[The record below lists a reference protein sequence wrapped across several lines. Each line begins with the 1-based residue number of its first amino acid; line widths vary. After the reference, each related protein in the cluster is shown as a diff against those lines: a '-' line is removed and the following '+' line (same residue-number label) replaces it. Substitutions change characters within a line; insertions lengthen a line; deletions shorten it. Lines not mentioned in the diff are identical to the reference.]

1 MGPFRNDQKFH
12 IKGEDMKHA
21 VGVGLLFVAV
31 LVSGC
36 AGGTPDCGDTDTLS
50 ILDQAIEAEVEK
62 YASQTQRGTPEEF
75 RGILDTYEIS
85 NIRTQAYDEDVD
97 SYQCDARVTYT
108 YHDLE
113 RSVDFTYR
121 VDTDQADGEVLVE
134 YQTKMLNP
142 ILGYAMG
149 F

>member
-1 MGPFRNDQKFH
+1 
-12 IKGEDMKHA
+12 MKKA
-21 VGVGLLFVAV
+21 KIASMVLASALLA
-31 LVSGC
+31 GC

-50 ILDQAIEAEVEK
+50 VLDEAIEAEVEK
-62 YASQTQRGTPEEF
+62 YAPQTQRGTAEEF
-75 RGILDTYEIS
+75 MGILDTYEIA
-85 NIRTQAYDEDVD
+85 NIRTLDYDEDID
-97 SYQCDARVTYT
+97 SYRCDARITYV
-108 YHDLE
+108 YHDRE

-121 VDTDQADGEVLVE
+121 VDTDQVDGKVLVE

>member
-1 MGPFRNDQKFH
+1 
-12 IKGEDMKHA
+12 MKKA
-21 VGVGLLFVAV
+21 MLAGLSLASV
-31 LVSGC
+31 LLAGC

-62 YASQTQRGTPEEF
+62 YAPQTQRGTPEEF

-85 NIRTQAYDEDVD
+85 NIRTQAYDEAVD

-108 YHDLE
+108 YRDRE
-113 RSVDFTYR
+113 RFVDFTYR

-134 YQTKMLNP
+134 YQTKMLSP

>member
-1 MGPFRNDQKFH
+1 
-12 IKGEDMKHA
+12 MKKKTSA
-21 VGVGLLFVAV
+21 SAMLISVLLA
-31 LVSGC
+31 GC
-36 AGGTPDCGDTDTLS
+36 AGGTPGCGDTDTLS

-62 YASQTQRGTPEEF
+62 YAPQTQRGTSEEF
-75 RGILDTYEIS
+75 MGILDTYEIS
-85 NIRTQAYDEDVD
+85 NIRTQAYDEAVD
-97 SYQCDARVTYT
+97 SYQRDARVTYT

-134 YQTKMLNP
+134 YQTKMLKP

>member
-1 MGPFRNDQKFH
+1 
-12 IKGEDMKHA
+12 MKHA

-62 YASQTQRGTPEEF
+62 YAPQTQRGTTEEF
-75 RGILDTYEIS
+75 MEILDTYEIS
-85 NIRTQAYDEDVD
+85 NIRTLGYDEGID
-97 SYQCDARVTYT
+97 SYQCDARVTYV
-108 YHDLE
+108 YHDRE

-121 VDTDQADGEVLVE
+121 VDTDQSSGEVLIE
-134 YQTKMLNP
+134 YQNKMLNP

>member
-1 MGPFRNDQKFH
+1 
-12 IKGEDMKHA
+12 MKKA
-21 VGVGLLFVAV
+21 IFAGLSLASA
-31 LVSGC
+31 LLAGC

-62 YASQTQRGTPEEF
+62 YAPQTQRGTAEEF
-75 RGILDTYEIS
+75 MGILDTYEIS
-85 NIRTQAYDEDVD
+85 NIRTLDYDEHID
-97 SYQCDARVTYT
+97 SYQCDARITYV
-108 YHDLE
+108 YHDRE

-121 VDTDQADGEVLVE
+121 VDTDQASGQTLIE
-134 YQTKMLNP
+134 YQNNMLNP

>member
-1 MGPFRNDQKFH
+1 MQK
-12 IKGEDMKHA
+12 MTSA
-21 VGVGLLFVAV
+21 SALLASAL
-31 LVSGC
+31 LVGC

-62 YASQTQRGTPEEF
+62 YAPQTQRGTPDEF
-75 RGILDTYEIS
+75 MGILDTYEIS

-108 YHDLE
+108 YHDRE

>member
-1 MGPFRNDQKFH
+1 
-12 IKGEDMKHA
+12 MKKA
-21 VGVGLLFVAV
+21 TLVCVSLISVLLD
-31 LVSGC
+31 GC
-36 AGGTPDCGDTDTLS
+36 AGGTPGCGDTDTLS

-62 YASQTQRGTPEEF
+62 YAPQTRRGTPEEF
-75 RGILDTYEIS
+75 MGILDTYEIS
-85 NIRTQAYDEDVD
+85 NIRTQAYDKDVD

-108 YHDLE
+108 YHDRE

>member
-1 MGPFRNDQKFH
+1 
-12 IKGEDMKHA
+12 MKKA
-21 VGVGLLFVAV
+21 MLAGLSLASV
-31 LVSGC
+31 LLAGC
-36 AGGTPDCGDTDTLS
+36 AGDTPDCGDTDTLS

-85 NIRTQAYDEDVD
+85 NIRTLGYDEGID
-97 SYQCDARVTYT
+97 SYQCDARVTYV
-108 YHDLE
+108 YHDRE

-121 VDTDQADGEVLVE
+121 VDTDQSSGEVLIE
-134 YQTKMLNP
+134 YQNKMLNP

>member
-1 MGPFRNDQKFH
+1 MQK
-12 IKGEDMKHA
+12 KTSA
-21 VGVGLLFVAV
+21 SALLISILLA
-31 LVSGC
+31 GC
-36 AGGTPDCGDTDTLS
+36 AVGTPDCGDTDTLS

-62 YASQTQRGTPEEF
+62 YAPQTQRGTPEEF

-108 YHDLE
+108 YHDRE